1 MTSKEIITESRIG
14 KSPSVVTDWSL
25 FNVGLSAGYFM
36 VAYTLSVCW
45 SV

>member
-1 MTSKEIITESRIG
+1 MTSKEIITETRTG
-14 KSPSVVTDWSL
+14 KLQSVVRDWSL